1 MPEAAGE
8 LDMTAEIAPSNTIA
22 WQCWRPSMADRRRK
36 PMTVNE
42 QMAARVALD
51 ERLTDNDLV
60 LH

>member
-1 MPEAAGE
+1 
-8 LDMTAEIAPSNTIA
+8 
-22 WQCWRPSMADRRRK
+22 MADRRRK